1 MKAIAFN
8 GSARKYGNTTILI
21 KKVFEEL
28 ERAGIETELVHLAG
42 KNNRGCIACYKCF
55 ENRDYRCSIKDDSIN
70 ECIEKMIEADGII
83 LASPTYFSNI
93 STEMK
98 ALIER
103 AGLVAFANAGMFR
116 HKAGA
121 ALTVAGRTGA
131 SVALACMN
139 NFFSCFEMFTV
150 GSNYPNMSVGR
161 VKGEVEKDEQ
171 GLQTMK
177 VLGRNLAF
185 LLKKLGGENVMK

>member
-1 MKAIAFN
+1 MKVVAFN
-8 GSARKYGNTTILI
+8 GSARKNGNTTILI

-28 ERAGIETELVHLAG
+28 EKESIETELVHLAG
-42 KNNRGCIACYKCF
+42 KNNKGCIACYKCF
-55 ENRDYRCSIKDDSIN
+55 KNKDFRCSVKDDSIN

-83 LASPTYFSNI
+83 LASPTYFTNV
-93 STEMK
+93 STGMK

-103 AGLVAFANAGMFR
+103 AGLVAFANAGMLR

-121 ALTVAGRTGA
+121 ALTVAGRAGA
-131 SVALACMN
+131 SAPLAYMN

-150 GSNYPNMSVGR
+150 GSNYPNMSIGR
-161 VKGEVEKDEQ
+161 EIGDVEKDDQ

-177 VLGRNLAF
+177 VLGRNIAY
-185 LLKKLGGENVMK
+185 LLKKLHGKT